1 MASMAR
7 RAAVARGVGLAAV
20 FAACFGLSGS
30 SAFSDD
36 PVKQLQDAARPAA
49 AASAGVEFL
58 KQFVNEDKDPAAAPV
73 QTAPSPTPTVESA
86 HLHIE
91 AVVADERTEFEFTD
105 TPLEEVLQFLGSKH
119 GVNVLLDSTAISVAG
134 VAKDYPVN
142 MSVKGITL
150 ASGLNLLLQPLDL
163 TYVVKDEVLM
173 ITTND
178 AARNKRETRIYD
190 VRRLMQAGYDPKLLA
205 DVVRKVLQAQA
216 GEPLSDDTAIV
227 ELPDG
232 LVIYE
237 TQATHRE
244 VAKLLKL
251 IEAHAASK
259 PADTPAPP
267 KAEATR
273 VY

>member
-36 PVKQLQDAARPAA
+36 PVKQLQDAARPPA

-58 KQFVNEDKDPAAAPV
+58 KQFKDDNESSTAPV
-73 QTAPSPTPTVESA
+73 QTAPSQTSTVESA

-91 AVVADERTEFEFTD
+91 AVVADERTEFQFSD
-105 TPLEEVLQFLGSKH
+105 TPLEEVLQFLGNLH
-119 GVNVLLDSTAISVAG
+119 NINVMLDATAFSDSG
-134 VAKDYPVN
+134 VARDYPVS
-142 MSVKGITL
+142 MSAKGITL
-150 ASGLNLLLQPLDL
+150 ASGLNLLLQPLGL
-163 TYVVKDEVLM
+163 TYVVENEVLM
-173 ITTND
+173 ITSQD
-178 AARNKRETRIYD
+178 VARSKRETRIYD
-190 VRRLMQAGYDPKLLA
+190 VRRLMQAGYAPKLLA

-267 KAEATR
+267 NAEAPR